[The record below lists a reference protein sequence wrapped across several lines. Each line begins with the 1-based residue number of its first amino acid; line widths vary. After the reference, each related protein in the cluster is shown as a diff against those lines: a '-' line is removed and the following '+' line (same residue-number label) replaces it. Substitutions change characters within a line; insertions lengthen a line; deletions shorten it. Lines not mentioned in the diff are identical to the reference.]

1 MRRKQIAGFTL
12 LEVLVAL
19 AILGV
24 GAALTLSLISSAL
37 SNIRKVQ
44 LRVRNMHHAESVM
57 ELTLLDESIGGPKT
71 LTGDFEDG
79 TRWTLVVDDFEMPR
93 NAPLPLLALQQPQLP
108 FKMLSYSVDVF
119 APESPTPDVHLRTL
133 KLVGLQPQ
141 GRGASPVAR

>member
-1 MRRKQIAGFTL
+1 MRRKQSAGFTL

-19 AILGV
+19 AILGI

-57 ELTLLDESIGGPKT
+57 ELTLLDESISGPKT

-79 TRWTLVVDDFEMPR
+79 TRWTLMVDEFEMPR
-93 NAPLPLLALQQPQLP
+93 NAPLPLAPQQPQLP
-108 FKMLSYSVDVF
+108 FKMLSYSVDIF
-119 APESPTPDVHLRTL
+119 APESPSPDVRLKTV

-141 GRGASPVAR
+141 GRGASPVVR

>member
-1 MRRKQIAGFTL
+1 M
-12 LEVLVAL
+12 
-19 AILGV
+19 
-24 GAALTLSLISSAL
+24 TLSLISGAL
-37 SNIRKVQ
+37 NNIRKVQ
-44 LRVRNMHHAESVM
+44 FRVRNMHHAESVM
-57 ELTLLDESIGGPKT
+57 ELTLLDESISGPKT

-93 NAPLPLLALQQPQLP
+93 NALLPLALQQPQLP

-119 APESPTPDVHLRTL
+119 APESPTPDLHLRTL